1 MNLKLKNKF
10 KLGYMRI
17 SLFLVLFSLLPLF
30 AFSTNIRCTNIDY
43 AGKQLNFYESADPIS
58 GEKELVFT
66 LTFDNTGKCNTEV
79 KTTQTIYT
87 FCDFGIYRGMLYLE
101 PNKTVDLKLPPFRE
115 KSFANKKN
123 PYFSPVSFW
132 ILSEGK
138 DQLNDKVSGF
148 EQQLN
153 FLSDKH
159 FNELYLK
166 QSKTMFD
173 SILTQ
178 LNNAFPEPTPET
190 FKHHKSLKVQLVKGD
205 IFRLRPEVYSEIF
218 NGIKPE
224 FWTHEAFI
232 SLFEKTFDEQ
242 LSFSAK
248 AINGKE
254 ISVAVQQ
261 ENTKALLDFVKSKYK
276 VSGKMAELVLLKL
289 LHDGF
294 YSNDF
299 SKTAIK
305 KMVASTLFSKNS
317 NQIIKTAAKNIE
329 TKFSFLQVG
338 SIAPEIC
345 LNDFKG
351 QKNCTNHNTTKFKY
365 IVFADVETLVCQ
377 EHLKY
382 LSRINELFNQHL
394 DIYIVL
400 RKTDKAGIEKF
411 FNENELPGVKM
422 IDTDA
427 EYIESYKIRSFP
439 QCFLLDEK
447 HRVVFTN
454 TQAPLDGFEQQFGTY
469 LRNELFMRQRNQ

>member
-1 MNLKLKNKF
+1 
-10 KLGYMRI
+10 MRI
-17 SLFLVLFSLLPLF
+17 SLFLVLFTLLPIF
-30 AFSTNIRCTNIDY
+30 AFSSSIRCTNTNY
-43 AGKQLNFYESADPIS
+43 AGKQLHFFKYSDPIS

-66 LTFDNTGKCNTEV
+66 LIFDKNGKCITEV
-79 KTTQTIYT
+79 KTKQTIYT

-115 KSFANKKN
+115 KSFANQKN
-123 PYFSPVSFW
+123 PYFTPVPFW
-132 ILSEGK
+132 ILTEEK
-138 DQLNDKVSGF
+138 VQLNNKVSEF

-166 QSKTMFD
+166 QSKPVYD
-173 SILTQ
+173 SMMLQ
-178 LNNAFPEPTPET
+178 LNNAFPENTPET
-190 FKHHKSLKVQLVKGD
+190 FKLHKNLEIQLLKGD
-205 IFRLRPEVYSEIF
+205 IFRMRPESYSEIF
-218 NGIKPE
+218 NSLKPE
-224 FWTHEAFI
+224 FWNHEAFI
-232 SLFEKTFDEQ
+232 KLFEKTFNEQ

-254 ISVAVQQ
+254 ISLAVQQ
-261 ENTKALLDFVKSKYK
+261 ENTNALLAFVKSKYQ
-276 VSGKMAELVLLKL
+276 VSGKIAELVLLKL

-305 KMVASTLFSKNS
+305 NMVCSTVFSNNS
-317 NQIIKTAAKNIE
+317 NPIIKAASKNIE

-338 SIAPEIC
+338 SIAQNIC
-345 LNDFKG
+345 LDDFNG
-351 QKNCTNHNTTKFKY
+351 QNKCTNNNTTKFKY

-382 LSRINELFNQHL
+382 LSRINELYNQHL
-394 DIYIVL
+394 DIYIII

-411 FNENELPGVKM
+411 FAENDLPGIKL
-422 IDTDA
+422 IDTDN
-427 EYIESYKIRSFP
+427 EYIDSYKIRSFP

-447 HRVVFTN
+447 HRVAYTN
-454 TQAPLDGFEQQFGTY
+454 TKAPLDGFEQQFGTY